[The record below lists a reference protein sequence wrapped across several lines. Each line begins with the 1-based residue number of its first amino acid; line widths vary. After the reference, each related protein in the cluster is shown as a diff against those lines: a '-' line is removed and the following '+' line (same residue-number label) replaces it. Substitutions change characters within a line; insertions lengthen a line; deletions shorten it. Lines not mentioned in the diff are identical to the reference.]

1 MRLFIA
7 LPLPEHVEKHLGDL
21 IDELRGYG
29 GNVRWVPAGNIHLT
43 VRFLGE
49 TDPALVNRLADEMT
63 KVAGRYERLKAT
75 ADQLGAFPNLRRPRV
90 LWVGLSE
97 PTGGLKLLARDME
110 KAVHKLGFKAEKKGF
125 KAHLTLGRV
134 RDQRDIEPLVDHV
147 AALRFEPLPF
157 ELDRL
162 VLFESTLTPQGSI
175 YERLHESPL
184 GRPTFDG

>member
-7 LPLPEHVEKHLGDL
+7 LPLPERVEKHLGDL
-21 IDELRGYG
+21 IDDLRGHG

-49 TDPALVNRLADEMT
+49 TDPALVDRLADEMN
-63 KVAGRYERLKAT
+63 KVAARYQRLEAV
-75 ADQLGAFPNLRRPRV
+75 ADRIGAFPNLRRPRV
-90 LWVGLSE
+90 LWVGLTE

-125 KAHLTLGRV
+125 KAHLTMGRV
-134 RDQRDIEPLVDHV
+134 RDQRDIKPLVDYID
-147 AALRFEPLPF
+147 RFAFDPLPC

-162 VLFESTLTPQGSI
+162 VLFKSTLTPQGSI

-184 GRPTFDG
+184 GRATFEG